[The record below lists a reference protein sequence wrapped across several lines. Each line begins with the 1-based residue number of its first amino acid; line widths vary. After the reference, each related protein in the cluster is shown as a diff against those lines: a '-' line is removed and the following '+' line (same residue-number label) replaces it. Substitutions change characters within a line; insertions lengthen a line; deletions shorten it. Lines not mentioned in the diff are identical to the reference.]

1 MWLGDHVAVDFVNT
15 TIGLGEHRE
24 ELIGTVDEFLGW
36 VDAEPTWLPALAGD
50 RVDLSVVVKQRD
62 ATSRL
67 LHAAALHADL
77 DPGDVDLINERI
89 LAAGVVRL
97 LATGEGDGDGTVA
110 GAGASRLAAG
120 TGFSALLG
128 VLAAATVDLLA
139 RDDRGAIAVCEAPG
153 CGQIFH
159 RSRRN
164 QRWCSPGCGNRA
176 RVDRHR
182 HRNPA
187 AGAALSP

>member
-1 MWLGDHVAVDFVNT
+1 MIPRRRWMWLGDHLAVDFVNT
-15 TIGLGEHRE
+15 TIGLGDQRE

-36 VDAEPTWLPALAGD
+36 IDAEPAWLPALVGD
-50 RVDLSVVVKQRD
+50 RVDLAVVVAQRD

-77 DPGDVDLINERI
+77 DADDVDLINDRVV
-89 LAAGVVRL
+89 AAGVTRL
-97 LATGEGDGDGTVA
+97 LGIGT

-120 TGFSALLG
+120 TGFPGLLG

-139 RDDRGAIAVCEAPG
+139 RDDLGAIAVCEAPG

-182 HRNPA
+182 HQNPA
-187 AGAALSP
+187 AGVALSL

>member
-1 MWLGDHVAVDFVNT
+1 MGVTSRKRWIWLGDHLAVDFANT
-15 TIGLGEHRE
+15 TIGLGAQRE
-24 ELIGTVDEFLGW
+24 ELIGSVADFREW
-36 VDAEPTWLPALAGD
+36 IDAEPAWLPPLEGD
-50 RVDLSVVVKQRD
+50 RIDLERLLEQRD
-62 ATSRL
+62 VTDRLLRSAALQRPLEPQDVELVNARVRAAGVSRL
-67 LHAAALHADL
+67 LTG
-77 DPGDVDLINERI
+77 PG
-89 LAAGVVRL
+89 
-97 LATGEGDGDGTVA
+97 T
-110 GAGASRLAAG
+110 SRLAADA
-120 TGFSALLG
+120 GFPALLG

-139 RDDRGAIAVCEAPG
+139 REDLAAIAVCEAPG

-187 AGAALSP
+187 AGAVASR

>member
-1 MWLGDHVAVDFVNT
+1 MTSQTRWIWLGDHLAVDFANT
-15 TIGLGEHRE
+15 TIGLDGSRE
-24 ELIGTVDEFLGW
+24 ELIGTVEEFLEW
-36 VDAEPTWLPALAGD
+36 VEAEPAWLPSLDGED
-50 RVDLSVVVKQRD
+50 IDLTSVIEQRD

-67 LHAAALHADL
+67 LQHAARQQPLV
-77 DPGDVDLINERI
+77 PEDVDLVNARVCD
-89 LAAGVVRL
+89 AGVSRL
-97 LATGEGDGDGTVA
+97 LTAS
-110 GAGASRLAAG
+110 AGASRLAAG
-120 TGFSALLG
+120 PGFRSLLG

-139 RDDRGAIAVCEAPG
+139 REDLAAIAVCEAPG

-182 HRNPA
+182 HRNPV
-187 AGAALSP
+187 AGATAAR